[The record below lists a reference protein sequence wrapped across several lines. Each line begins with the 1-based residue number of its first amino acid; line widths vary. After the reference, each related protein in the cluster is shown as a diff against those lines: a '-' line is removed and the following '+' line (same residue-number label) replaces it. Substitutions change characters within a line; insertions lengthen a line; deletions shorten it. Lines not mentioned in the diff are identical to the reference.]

1 MSERHAQ
8 PATIEME
15 RISEVLLMHVFWEE
29 LTNARSA
36 A

>member
-1 MSERHAQ
+1 MSERNAQ
-8 PATIEME
+8 PATIVME
-15 RISEVLLMHVFWEE
+15 RISDVLLMRVFWEE